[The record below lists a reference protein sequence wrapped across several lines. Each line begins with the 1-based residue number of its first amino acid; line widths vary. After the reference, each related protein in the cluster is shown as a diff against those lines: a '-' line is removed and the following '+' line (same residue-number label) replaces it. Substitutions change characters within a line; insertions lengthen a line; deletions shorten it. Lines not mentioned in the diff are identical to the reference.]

1 MRHKP
6 TRRGGGRH
14 QDVEL
19 PELHVAG
26 VLLEMEQPP
35 DNHHQRDGHPAGGGE
50 PGGCDL
56 VRGGS
61 AHQSPQDYSVCLFSL
76 L

>member
-6 TRRGGGRH
+6 PRRGGGRH

-50 PGGCDL
+50 SG
-56 VRGGS
+56 
-61 AHQSPQDYSVCLFSL
+61 
-76 L
+76 